1 MFNLKAG
8 NQRQTKTLPFVREPA
23 SLPEYSPGW
32 ILDNCSS
39 ISRGV
44 RGWSEMADVRGRI
57 MKQTGLF
64 RGAEET
70 DRATGPPEQSGA
82 SVWAL
87 AGRGIAN
94 LRDPTLRW
102 KLLNSEYF
110 HSEYQM
116 SGCLN
121 EEPRAL
127 SGHFDRCSTVQ
138 VSGCRAVDLTA
149 SRGFCPNLAETLW
162 RAAQSNAGY

>member
-116 SGCLN
+116 SGEFKWGTPSSVWPLWQVQHSSGLWMQSSGFN
-121 EEPRAL
+121 SL
-127 SGHFDRCSTVQ
+127 SG
-138 VSGCRAVDLTA
+138 LL
-149 SRGFCPNLAETLW
+149 P
-162 RAAQSNAGY
+162 